1 MRASNAVICPG
12 VKEAEGGSGGGP
24 PPLPL
29 FFLEDVTAFL
39 LRDGVGM
46 GTLRSKY
53 IPVQTDKSQA
63 KVEEE
68 EERYRVVS
76 RLFA

>member
-1 MRASNAVICPG
+1 
-12 VKEAEGGSGGGP
+12 
-24 PPLPL
+24 L
-29 FFLEDVTAFL
+29 FFLEDATAFL